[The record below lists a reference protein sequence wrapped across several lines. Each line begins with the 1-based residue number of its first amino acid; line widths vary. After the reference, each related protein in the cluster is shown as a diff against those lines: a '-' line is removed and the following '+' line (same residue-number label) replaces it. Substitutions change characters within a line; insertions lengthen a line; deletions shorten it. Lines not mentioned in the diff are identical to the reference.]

1 MQKIANFIM
10 NKRIFPV
17 ILVLIAASVF
27 IAFKSQGNNGDKEE
41 PITRYAK
48 IMRNVGILLEEGH
61 YSPKK
66 IDDAFSRDVFKEY
79 MEDLD
84 ADKKI
89 FLKSDVEMLKKF
101 ESKIDDE
108 IHGSALESFYA
119 INEMYTK
126 RQSELS
132 TIYVEILGKPFD
144 FTIKEELNL
153 NPETTDYPKT
163 SLERINTWRQ
173 YLKWIT
179 LDKYIDLQNVRTN
192 AKAKDSIKSKTDYQL
207 EIDAREAIK
216 ARMDRYFTTSKNRE
230 TSDYNFGKFVNTIT
244 TTMDPHTNYF
254 PPIDLRTFNE
264 GMKGSF
270 FGIGAQL
277 IEDEQGVKIASLV
290 TGNPAWKSG
299 EIHEGDVIIK
309 VGQGKGA
316 LVDVSGYDI
325 QEAIK
330 LIRGANGTVVTL
342 GLRTIEGVEKT
353 VSLVREKID
362 LETTFARSAIVNGKN
377 KVGYIYLPEFY
388 ADFDDPKGPRC
399 AVDVAKEIVKL
410 KAEKV
415 DAIVMDLRGN
425 GGGSLFDVV
434 QMVGLFIDQGPICQ
448 VKARDSKPQVLSDR
462 DRGTL
467 WDGPLAV
474 MVDETSASASE
485 IFAAA
490 IQDYKRGIVIG
501 SSSTYG
507 KGTVQRNIPLNP
519 EGNSGLFGSNDEK
532 KEDLGTVK
540 LTLQKFY
547 RINGDATQQRGVVP
561 DVILPDRLEYLK
573 IREKDNVNALKYDQI
588 EKADYKT
595 WNTNYSSNPVIAQAN
610 FQANA
615 DSTFSRIKVQAMWLE
630 KNMDKAYSL
639 HIDDYKEE
647 LRQRKEAVKKI
658 GELYKLENKLNV
670 TNLASDNANINKSKE
685 NKERNTRFLDAL
697 KTDIYIDQTVKLLDN
712 LIIHANLAKGN

>member
-1 MQKIANFIM
+1 M
-10 NKRIFPV
+10 NKRIFPF
-17 ILVLIAASVF
+17 ILILIAAGVF

-41 PITRYAK
+41 PVTRYAK
-48 IMRNVGILLEEGH
+48 IMKNVGILLEEGH

-66 IDDAFSRDVFKEY
+66 IDDAFSKDVYKEY
-79 MEDLD
+79 IEDLD
-84 ADKKI
+84 GDKKI
-89 FLKSDVEMLKKF
+89 FLKSDMEILKKYQD
-101 ESKIDDE
+101 KIDDE
-108 IHGSALESFYA
+108 IHGAPLESFYA

-132 TIYVEILGKPFD
+132 TIYKEILAKPFD

-153 NPETTDYPKT
+153 NPETTDYPT
-163 SLERINTWRQ
+163 TDLERKNTWRQ

-179 LDKYIDLQNVRTN
+179 LDKYIDLQNARTN
-192 AKAKDSIKSKTDYQL
+192 AKAKDTIKTKTDYML
-207 EIDAREAIK
+207 ETEAREAIQ

-244 TTMDPHTNYF
+244 TTMDPHSNYF

-264 GMKGSF
+264 SMRGNF

-277 IEDEQGVKIASLV
+277 IEDDDGVKIASLV
-290 TGNPAWKSG
+290 TGMPAWKSG
-299 EIHEGDVIIK
+299 EVKEGDIIIK
-309 VGQGKGA
+309 VGQGKNMM
-316 LVDVSGYDI
+316 VDVSGYDI

-342 GLRTIEGVEKT
+342 GLRTIEGIEKT
-353 VSLVREKID
+353 VSMVREKIE
-362 LETTFARSAIVNGKN
+362 LEATFARSAIVNGKN

-410 KAEKV
+410 KEEKV

-425 GGGSLFDVV
+425 GGGSLYDVV

-448 VKARDSKPQVLSDR
+448 VKARDTKPQVLSDR

-490 IQDYKRGIVIG
+490 IQDYQRGIVIG

-519 EGNSGLFGSNDEK
+519 ESNAGLFGSKEEP

-561 DVILPDRLEYLK
+561 DIILPDRLEYLK
-573 IREKDNVNALKYDQI
+573 IREKDNPNALKYDKI
-588 EKADYKT
+588 EKADYST
-595 WNTNYSSNPVIAQAN
+595 WNTTYSANPVIAQAN

-615 DSTFSRIKVQAMWLE
+615 DSTFSKIKREAMWLE
-630 KNMDKAYSL
+630 KNMDKSYSL
-639 HIDDYKEE
+639 QIDEYKED
-647 LRQRKEAVKKI
+647 LKQRKEAVKKI
-658 GELYKLENKLNV
+658 GDLYKLDKKLNV
-670 TNLASDNANINKSKE
+670 TSLVSDKENIDKNKE
-685 NKERNTRFLDAL
+685 NKDRSAKFIEAIQS
-697 KTDIYIDQTVKLLDN
+697 DIYIDQTVKVLDN
-712 LIIHANLAKGN
+712 LIVQANLAKGN